1 MTRSVYPPNTGATA
15 AARGRFF
22 RLRHQHKTVIAGI
35 GTLTIGRRS
44 SCDLVLS
51 DRQVSREHA
60 RIIVG
65 AESAAVEDLGSS
77 NGVSVNGQRVKG
89 LRRLQVGD
97 QIKVG
102 SQLVEVI
109 GFSESAMAEEDDTEI
124 RTGPLLHD
132 WSDDDENGKTKVS
145 DREPPK
151 R

>member
-1 MTRSVYPPNTGATA
+1 
-15 AARGRFF
+15 
-22 RLRHQHKTVIAGI
+22 VIAGI

-44 SCDLVLS
+44 SCDLVLN

-77 NGVSVNGQRVKG
+77 NGISVNGQRVKG

-97 QIKVG
+97 QIKIG
-102 SQLVEVI
+102 SQLVEVV
-109 GFSESAMAEEDDTEI
+109 GFSEGAPVEEDATEI
-124 RTGPLLHD
+124 RNGPVLHD

-145 DREPPK
+145 DHDPRK

>member
-1 MTRSVYPPNTGATA
+1 MLN
-15 AARGRFF
+15 
-22 RLRHQHKTVIAGI
+22 
-35 GTLTIGRRS
+35 
-44 SCDLVLS
+44 

-77 NGVSVNGQRVKG
+77 NGISVNGQRVKG
-89 LRRLQVGD
+89 LRRLQIGD
-97 QIKVG
+97 QIKIG

-109 GFSESAMAEEDDTEI
+109 GFTEGAPVEDDATEI
-124 RTGPLLHD
+124 RNGPLLQD

-145 DREPPK
+145 DRDTHK

>member
-1 MTRSVYPPNTGATA
+1 MLN
-15 AARGRFF
+15 
-22 RLRHQHKTVIAGI
+22 
-35 GTLTIGRRS
+35 
-44 SCDLVLS
+44 

-65 AESAAVEDLGSS
+65 AESAAVEDLSSS
-77 NGVSVNGQRVKG
+77 NGISVNGQRVKG

-97 QIKVG
+97 QIKIG

-109 GFSESAMAEEDDTEI
+109 GFSEGAIVEEDDTEI
-124 RTGPLLHD
+124 RTGPMLQD
-132 WSDDDENGKTKVS
+132 WSDDDEHGKTKVA